1 MSIRKACV
9 IGWPISHSRSPLI
22 HGYWLKHY
30 GISGSYERQAVAPD
44 ELDGFLAGLVERGF
58 AGCNVT
64 LPHKEAV
71 FRQVRIADK
80 ATVRLGVV
88 NTVFVKDG
96 VAWGTSTD
104 GEGFLA
110 SLKGALPRWSV
121 AGKRVLVLGAGGAAR
136 AIAGALADAGAKDI
150 AVANR
155 HEGRAAEL
163 ARQFGAPLRALAWEG
178 IDRELSLSNLLVNA
192 TSLGM
197 TGQPRLEIDLARL
210 GADAVVSDL
219 VYTPL
224 ETPLIRSAKDRG
236 NPVVPGLG
244 MLLHQA
250 VRGFE
255 LWFGMRPEVT
265 AELRDLVA
273 ADIAGGQART

>member
-30 GISGSYERQAVAPD
+30 GIAGSYERQAVAPD
-44 ELDGFLAGLVERGF
+44 ELDGFLASLAERGF

-71 FRQVRIADK
+71 FKKVRIADR
-80 ATVRLGVV
+80 ATARLGVV
-88 NTVFVKDG
+88 NTVFVKEG
-96 VAWGTSTD
+96 AAWGTSTD

-110 SLKGALPRWSV
+110 NLEATLPRWSV

-155 HEGRAAEL
+155 HKARAAEL
-163 ARQFGAPLRALAWEG
+163 ARQFGAPLRPRAWEG
-178 IDRELSLSNLLVNA
+178 IERELSSSDLLVNA

-197 TGQPRLEIDLARL
+197 TGQPRLDINLAGL
-210 GADAVVSDL
+210 DSEAVVSDL

-224 ETPLIRSAKDRG
+224 ETPLIRAARDRG

-255 LWFGMRPEVT
+255 LWFGVRPAVT

-273 ADIAGGQART
+273 ADIAGGQAPT

>member
-1 MSIRKACV
+1 
-9 IGWPISHSRSPLI
+9 
-22 HGYWLKHY
+22 
-30 GISGSYERQAVAPD
+30 
-44 ELDGFLAGLVERGF
+44 
-58 AGCNVT
+58 VT

-71 FRQVRIADK
+71 FKKVRIADE
-80 ATVRLGVV
+80 ATARLGVV

-96 VAWGTSTD
+96 AVWGTSTD

-110 SLKGALPRWSV
+110 SLAEALPHWSV
-121 AGKRVLVLGAGGAAR
+121 AGKHVLLLGAGGAAR
-136 AIAGALADAGAKDI
+136 AVAGALGAAGAKDI

-163 ARQFGAPLRALAWEG
+163 ARQFGPPVRSLAWEG
-178 IDRELSLSNLLVNA
+178 FERELASCDLLVNA

-197 TGQPRLEIDLARL
+197 TGQPALEIDLARL
-210 GADAVVSDL
+210 KREAVVSDL

-224 ETPLIRSAKDRG
+224 ETPLIRRARERG
-236 NPVVPGLG
+236 NPAVPGLG

-255 LWFGMRPEVT
+255 LWFGVRPEVT
-265 AELRDLVA
+265 AELHDLIA
-273 ADIAGGQART
+273 ADIAGKPARP